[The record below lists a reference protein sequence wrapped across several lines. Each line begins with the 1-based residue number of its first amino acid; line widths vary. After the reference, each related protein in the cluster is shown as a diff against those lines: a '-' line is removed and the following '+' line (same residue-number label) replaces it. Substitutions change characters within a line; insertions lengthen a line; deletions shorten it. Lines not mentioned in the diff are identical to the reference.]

1 MVSKQIVG
9 IFFRYKTLMSIKWF
23 ESVIWLEKRGISSHV
38 LSFLSNA
45 ESMTYVLCIKVRR
58 ILWKKKKK
66 ETTLLTIICLVRRV
80 LRILC
85 SWISDQF
92 IYFEYEYRREDRLI
106 TFYIKKEYVNS
117 QKEFNKLSVR
127 AKWIERFMFGS
138 GRDRGS
144 FEMNGKIIY
153 FH

>member
-23 ESVIWLEKRGISSHV
+23 ESVIWLEKMGISSHV

-66 ETTLLTIICLVRRV
+66 K
-80 LRILC
+80 
-85 SWISDQF
+85 Q
-92 IYFEYEYRREDRLI
+92 
-106 TFYIKKEYVNS
+106 KKKKKT
-117 QKEFNKLSVR
+117 QKK
-127 AKWIERFMFGS
+127 KP
-138 GRDRGS
+138 
-144 FEMNGKIIY
+144 KKKKKKKKKKKTKKKT
-153 FH
+153 

>member
-23 ESVIWLEKRGISSHV
+23 ESVIWLEKMGISSHV

-58 ILWKKKKK
+58 ILWKKKKQPCWQLFVWS
-66 ETTLLTIICLVRRV
+66 EESSEYYVLGLV
-80 LRILC
+80 
-85 SWISDQF
+85 ISF
-92 IYFEYEYRREDRLI
+92 YIFEYEYRREDRLI
-106 TFYIKKEYVNS
+106 PFYIKKEYVNS

>member
-23 ESVIWLEKRGISSHV
+23 ESVIWLEKMGISSHV

-66 ETTLLTIICLVRRV
+66 KQPCWQLFVWSEESSEYYVLGLV
-80 LRILC
+80 
-85 SWISDQF
+85 ISLY
-92 IYFEYEYRREDRLI
+92 IFEYEYRREDRLI
-106 TFYIKKEYVNS
+106 TFSIKLKRIC
-117 QKEFNKLSVR
+117 EFSKG
-127 AKWIERFMFGS
+127 IQ
-138 GRDRGS
+138 
-144 FEMNGKIIY
+144 
-153 FH
+153 